1 MRIEPGRLRRRTVFA
16 AGGAAALGALL
27 RPGRAIA
34 APGWYEQAF
43 QSVVAAD
50 PNIRAHLTPGQ
61 EFWYRPR
68 QLLVAPADL
77 GRVMARLTNLGY
89 VVATGAPFAGVARV
103 MFRVDVDIKAI
114 VDDLRNRA
122 NWAASVPVVQPHHV
136 VVGYPNIMG
145 NPGDAPASLAVS
157 VAPATG
163 STGSGQLVGICDTG
177 IWADATKRHPLWFA
191 GSYAAAPA
199 DIDELYQGNST
210 LALQAGHGTFIA
222 GVLRRT
228 APSIMFD
235 PAVAL
240 TPHGIGDEAS
250 VAAALASLNPT
261 VSYVNLSL
269 GCYTMGNVPSLPLAN
284 AIASLAPTP
293 SVAPVVVA
301 AAGNAGSARPTWP
314 AALPGVVAVA
324 ALRTDALLGQVPTE
338 YSNFGPWVDL
348 CAIGGH
354 QGPYVTGLLAPP
366 DQKPLSFDG
375 FATWHGTS
383 FAVPYA
389 IGRMAK
395 LVTNLGISP
404 QAAAASLCVGP
415 KPYAGYGAIVP

>member
-1 MRIEPGRLRRRTVFA
+1 MRTEPGRLRRRTVLA
-16 AGGAAALGALL
+16 AGGAAAVGALL
-27 RPGRAIA
+27 RPGRATA
-34 APGWYEQAF
+34 AAGWYEQAF
-43 QSVVAAD
+43 QSLVAAD

-77 GRVMARLTNLGY
+77 GRVIARLTNLGY
-89 VVATGAPFAGVARV
+89 VVAAGAPFAGVARV
-103 MFRVDVDIKAI
+103 MFAVDVDIKAI
-114 VDDLRNRA
+114 VDDLRNPA
-122 NWAASVPVVQPHHV
+122 SWAASVPVVQPHHV

-145 NPGDAPASLAVS
+145 NPGDPPASLPVA
-157 VAPATG
+157 VAPSTG
-163 STGSGQLVGICDTG
+163 SAGSGQLVGICDTG
-177 IWADATKRHPLWFA
+177 IWADAAKRHPLWFT
-191 GSYAAAPA
+191 GSHVAEAA
-199 DIDELYQGNST
+199 DIDALYLRNST

-240 TPHGIGDEAS
+240 TPDGIGDEAS
-250 VAAALASLNPT
+250 VAAALTSLDPT

-269 GCYTMGNVPSLPLAN
+269 GCYTMGDVPSLPLAN
-284 AIASLAPTP
+284 AIAGLAATP
-293 SVAPVVVA
+293 SGAPVVVA

-324 ALRTDALLGQVPTE
+324 ALQPDALLGQVPTE

-348 CAIGGH
+348 GAAGGH
-354 QGPYVTGLLAPP
+354 QGPYVTGMLAPP
-366 DQKPLSFDG
+366 DQRPLAFDG
-375 FATWHGTS
+375 FATWYGTS

-389 IGRMAK
+389 IGRMAR
-395 LVTNLGISP
+395 LVTTFDISP
-404 QAAAASLCVGP
+404 QAAAAALCAGP
-415 KPYAGYGAIVP
+415 KPYAGYGAVVP

>member
-1 MRIEPGRLRRRTVFA
+1 M
-16 AGGAAALGALL
+16 
-27 RPGRAIA
+27 
-34 APGWYEQAF
+34 
-43 QSVVAAD
+43 AAD

-103 MFRVDVDIKAI
+103 MFRVNVDIKAI

-284 AIASLAPTP
+284 AIASLAPRRAWRRWWWPRRAMPDRPGPPGRRRYRVSSRSRRCARTPCSARCRPNTATSDPGSTCVPSADIKDRTSPVCSPRPTRDHCPSTVSQPGTEPRSRFRTP
-293 SVAPVVVA
+293 SARWPSWSPTSA
-301 AAGNAGSARPTWP
+301 SARRPP
-314 AALPGVVAVA
+314 PPRCASDPS
-324 ALRTDALLGQVPTE
+324 RTPDT
-338 YSNFGPWVDL
+338 
-348 CAIGGH
+348 
-354 QGPYVTGLLAPP
+354 AP
-366 DQKPLSFDG
+366 
-375 FATWHGTS
+375 
-383 FAVPYA
+383 
-389 IGRMAK
+389 
-395 LVTNLGISP
+395 
-404 QAAAASLCVGP
+404 
-415 KPYAGYGAIVP
+415 